1 MAISLFLISEKMKK
15 DIQLPEVT
23 EIAVAV
29 VQETNDVGE
38 ENWYAYFLNLK
49 NVTVTNVLVTSRG
62 YGTLDGEE
70 IKTSTLRHF
79 LEDVPSMRSAKIEL
93 IMENVFGLSNEYWV
107 SFYIGK
113 TIYDKKYIFL
123 PESIIKDNFTHIP
136 ILEKQGVMIR

>member
-1 MAISLFLISEKMKK
+1 MKK
-15 DIQLPEVT
+15 DIEHPEV
-23 EIAVAV
+23 EDIAVAIV
-29 VQETNDVGE
+29 EETGQDGS

-49 NVTVTNVLVTSRG
+49 DIPVTGVLVSSRG
-62 YGTLDGEE
+62 YGVIDGEDV
-70 IKTSTLRHF
+70 KTSTLRHF
-79 LEDVPSMRSAKIEL
+79 LEDVPAMSAVKIEL

>member
-1 MAISLFLISEKMKK
+1 MKK
-15 DIQLPEVT
+15 DIQLPEVKD
-23 EIAVAV
+23 IAVAV
-29 VQETNDVGE
+29 VQETDKSGE

-49 NVTVTNVLVTSRG
+49 NTTVTNVLVTSRG

-79 LEDVPSMRSAKIEL
+79 LEDVPAMSSAKIEL

-123 PESIIKDNFTHIP
+123 PESIIKENFTHIP

>member
-1 MAISLFLISEKMKK
+1 MKK
-15 DIQLPEVT
+15 DIQLPEVKD
-23 EIAVAV
+23 IAVAV
-29 VQETNDVGE
+29 VKQTNELGE

-49 NVTVTNVLVTSRG
+49 NITVSNVLVSSRG
-62 YGTLDGEE
+62 YGVIDGEE

-79 LEDVPSMRSAKIEL
+79 LEDVPAMSATKIEL

-123 PESIIKDNFTHIP
+123 PESIIKENFTHIP
-136 ILEKQGVMIR
+136 ILETEGVMIR

>member
-1 MAISLFLISEKMKK
+1 MKK
-15 DIQLPEVT
+15 DIEHPEV
-23 EIAVAV
+23 EGIAVAV
-29 VQETNDVGE
+29 VKQTNELGE
-38 ENWYAYFLNLK
+38 EDWYAYFLNLK
-49 NVTVTNVLVTSRG
+49 NVTVQNVLVTSRG
-62 YGTLDGEE
+62 YGMLDDEE

-79 LEDVPSMRSAKIEL
+79 LEDVPPMSAMKIEL
-93 IMENVFGLSNEYWV
+93 IMDNVFGLSNEYWV

>member
-1 MAISLFLISEKMKK
+1 MKK
-15 DIQLPEVT
+15 DIEHPEV
-23 EIAVAV
+23 EDIAVAV
-29 VQETNDVGE
+29 VKQTNELGE

-62 YGTLDGEE
+62 YGMLDDEE

-79 LEDVPSMRSAKIEL
+79 LEDVAPMSAMKIEL
-93 IMENVFGLSNEYWV
+93 LMDNVFGLSNEYWV

-123 PESIIKDNFTHIP
+123 PESIIEDNFTHIP
-136 ILEKQGVMIR
+136 VLETQGVMIK

>member
-1 MAISLFLISEKMKK
+1 MKK

-23 EIAVAV
+23 DIAVAV
-29 VQETNDVGE
+29 VQETNEHGE

-49 NVTVTNVLVTSRG
+49 NTTVTNVLVSSRG
-62 YGTLDGEE
+62 YGIIDNEE

-79 LEDVPSMRSAKIEL
+79 LEDVPPMSAVKIEL

-123 PESIIKDNFTHIP
+123 PESIIKDNFTQIP

>member
-1 MAISLFLISEKMKK
+1 MKK
-15 DIQLPEVT
+15 DIEHPEV
-23 EIAVAV
+23 EDIAVAV
-29 VQETNDVGE
+29 VKQTNELGE

-62 YGTLDGEE
+62 YGMLDDEE

-79 LEDVPSMRSAKIEL
+79 LEDVAPMSAMKIEL
-93 IMENVFGLSNEYWV
+93 LMDNVFGLSNEYWV

-123 PESIIKDNFTHIP
+123 PESIIEDNFTHIP
-136 ILEKQGVMIR
+136 VLETEGVMIK